1 MDLLKALRAL
11 LSQADSETPAM
22 EDTAADLE
30 AATPDTEPGGDETAI
45 DGPDEADQ
53 PSEAGEGDTTA
64 DEAADDT
71 EAETLPASEV
81 SDAELRDAL
90 NKLGAENESLR
101 TRIAELGGDAE
112 LGDADDDDP
121 HTNADDDDVTDGGD
135 DYDDDKAAADIDKQK
150 QEIAALRG
158 AN

>member
-1 MDLLKALRAL
+1 MDLLKALRDL
-11 LSQADSETPAM
+11 LSKADAETPDM
-22 EDTAADLE
+22 EDSTADLE
-30 AATPDTEPGGDETAI
+30 SAIPESAGDETPI

-53 PSEAGEGDTTA
+53 PSDAGDGDMTA

-90 NKLGAENESLR
+90 NKLGAENETLR

-112 LGDADDDDP
+112 LSETADDV
-121 HTNADDDDVTDGGD
+121 AESLDDDVTDVEE
-135 DYDDDKAAADIDKQK
+135 YDDEAATADIEKQK
-150 QEIAALRG
+150 NEIAALRG